1 MNIRRDCIHYHCE
14 HEMGASI
21 DCCSLKGLGKCP
33 CSEDCAEY
41 ANRAEVYKMGL
52 EAIKS
57 KHTKHM
63 IDERSTI
70 EPEPQWIPF
79 KRRKPTE
86 EEGTA
91 FDYIMDCKC
100 PEDGQ
105 NILVSINIQ
114 GHEHVQ
120 YDTYYG
126 GGGEECYLESG
137 YDLVEEATAWMP
149 LPEPYKE
156 GES

>member
-1 MNIRRDCIHYHCE
+1 MRLIDADALEKEGWSLHRDIQV
-14 HEMGASI
+14 
-21 DCCSLKGLGKCP
+21 DKNTW
-33 CSEDCAEY
+33 EY
-41 ANRAEVYKMGL
+41 Q
-52 EAIKS
+52 S
-57 KHTKHM
+57 KPL
-63 IDERSTI
+63 RQVPTI
-70 EPEPQWIPF
+70 EPEPQQIPF

-105 NILVSINIQ
+105 IILVSINIQ
-114 GHEHVQ
+114 GHEPVQ
-120 YDTYYG
+120 YDTFYG
-126 GGGEECYLESG
+126 GGGEECCLESS
-137 YDLVEEATAWMP
+137 YELVEEATAWMP